1 MAGTTGTEDEVADR
15 VRQAVLELYA
25 GEPGGFVE
33 RRTALVK
40 EARAAKDR
48 DAAKEIGA
56 LRKPSL
62 SAWAVNQVV
71 RADRALVAR
80 LRDLGAR
87 MRHAQSTLDGKALAG
102 LRTERDAVLKDLAK
116 AAGRAASGHGQALS
130 EAVQGEI
137 RDTAVAAF
145 ADAAAEEVAW
155 SGSLTRAL
163 QYSGFGEVDISDAV
177 ARTSTGVLL
186 ARIEGGAGKEEPEG
200 EPEEEP
206 EVEVVDDDAPEEEL
220 EDDDADADSDEEM
233 EDEEETDVEDEEDE
247 FEGEDGEEEGVAA
260 EAEDGGVAADPAE
273 LEDARLSL
281 EVAEHEVAAR
291 TAQLRLLTTRATA
304 TGRRLEQV
312 EAEVA
317 DLEQEVADLTA
328 RLEAARDRLA
338 KRRKDLA
345 RNRTEHEDA
354 SKRIGAMEEAVAAAM
369 AERDAARQR
378 VAELERD

>member
-1 MAGTTGTEDEVADR
+1 MSGTTGTEEPVADR
-15 VRQAVLELYA
+15 VRRAVVELYA

-62 SAWAVNQVV
+62 SAWAINQVV
-71 RADRALVAR
+71 RADRDLVGR
-80 LRDLGAR
+80 LRDLGTR
-87 MRHAQSTLDGKALAG
+87 MRHAQSTLDGAALAG
-102 LRTERDAVLKDLAK
+102 LRKERDAALRDLAS
-116 AAGRAASGHGQALS
+116 AATAAAQEHGQGLS
-130 EAVQGEI
+130 DAVQSEI

-186 ARIEGGAGKEEPEG
+186 ARIEGGAGEE
-200 EPEEEP
+200 
-206 EVEVVDDDAPEEEL
+206 DAAAEEL
-220 EDDDADADSDEEM
+220 EEPDLGEEEDDEEGDERDED
-233 EDEEETDVEDEEDE
+233 EDEEGGHGA
-247 FEGEDGEEEGVAA
+247 GEV
-260 EAEDGGVAADPAE
+260 DPAE

-291 TAQLRLLTTRATA
+291 SAQLRLLSTRAA
-304 TGRRLEQV
+304 STGRRLDQV
-312 EAEVA
+312 ETEVTA
-317 DLEQEVADLTA
+317 LEQEVADLTS
-328 RLEAARDRLA
+328 RLEAARERLDR
-338 KRRKDLA
+338 RRRDLEKC
-345 RNRTEHEDA
+345 RTENEDA
-354 SKRIGAMEEAVAAAM
+354 STRIEAMEEAVAAATR
-369 AERDAARQR
+369 ERDAARQR
-378 VAELERD
+378 VAELEED

>member
-87 MRHAQSTLDGKALAG
+87 MRHAQSTLDGKTLAG

-116 AAGRAASGHGQALS
+116 AAERSASGHGQALS

-145 ADAAAEEVAW
+145 ADAGAEEVAW

-220 EDDDADADSDEEM
+220 EEEEDEL
-233 EDEEETDVEDEEDE
+233 DEEEAD
-247 FEGEDGEEEGVAA
+247 AA
-260 EAEDGGVAADPAE
+260 DEAEDGGVAADPAE

>member
-40 EARAAKDR
+40 EARATKDR
-48 DAAKEIGA
+48 DAAKEIAA

-62 SAWAVNQVV
+62 SAWAINQVV
-71 RADRALVAR
+71 RADRDLVAR

-87 MRHAQSTLDGKALAG
+87 MRHAQSTLDGAALAG
-102 LRTERDAVLKDLAK
+102 LRKEREAALKDLA
-116 AAGRAASGHGQALS
+116 AAAEAVAAEHGQGLS
-130 EAVQGEI
+130 DAVQGEI

-186 ARIEGGAGKEEPEG
+186 ARIEGGAGK
-200 EPEEEP
+200 
-206 EVEVVDDDAPEEEL
+206 DDAAEPGD
-220 EDDDADADSDEEM
+220 EDAGEDVVAGEDVD
-233 EDEEETDVEDEEDE
+233 DEEEALDEEAAGERGEVDEEQVAGESEDEG
-247 FEGEDGEEEGVAA
+247 GEPA
-260 EAEDGGVAADPAE
+260 EVDPAE

-312 EAEVA
+312 EGEVA

-328 RLEAARDRLA
+328 RLEAAQQRLE
-338 KRRKDLA
+338 KRRADLEKSRA
-345 RNRTEHEDA
+345 ENDDATE
-354 SKRIGAMEEAVAAAM
+354 RISAMEEAVAAAT

-378 VAELERD
+378 VAELEKG